1 MRWQQKIRPPALL
14 KARRRTRAMMRSAR
28 EILRLIRARL
38 HADSSLDA
46 RWLLAI
52 ALGRDEAVLGH
63 EMIELTTAQ
72 QAALDQL
79 IEQRNQGRPI
89 SRMRG
94 RREFY
99 SLTYYLNDH
108 TLDPRPDSECLIDE
122 ALAYARSLSAERRPL
137 RCLDLGTGTGCLL
150 LSLLYHLPAA
160 TGLGVDLAPQAV
172 AQARANAASLGL
184 SGRTRFICS
193 HWLDKVAGDFDLILA
208 NPPYIESA
216 DQTLARDVAD
226 HDPARALF
234 AGPDG
239 LDAYREL
246 LPQITDVLRPMGRL
260 FLEIG
265 SQQARPVTQLAT
277 AAGLQLCA
285 LIADLSGRDRC
296 LILCKK

>member
-1 MRWQQKIRPPALL
+1 MPAACLLSDGLYVVLIWAQGRAVFCSACYIICPRPPAL
-14 KARRRTRAMMRSAR
+14 
-28 EILRLIRARL
+28 
-38 HADSSLDA
+38 
-46 RWLLAI
+46 
-52 ALGRDEAVLGH
+52 VL
-63 EMIELTTAQ
+63 TW
-72 QAALDQL
+72 
-79 IEQRNQGRPI
+79 P
-89 SRMRG
+89 
-94 RREFY
+94 
-99 SLTYYLNDH
+99 
-108 TLDPRPDSECLIDE
+108 
-122 ALAYARSLSAERRPL
+122 RRPL
-137 RCLDLGTGTGCLL
+137 
-150 LSLLYHLPAA
+150 P
-160 TGLGVDLAPQAV
+160 
-172 AQARANAASLGL
+172 QARANAASLGL

-193 HWLDKVAGDFDLILA
+193 HWLDKVDGDFDLILA

-277 AAGLQLCA
+277 AAVLQLCA

>member
-14 KARRRTRAMMRSAR
+14 KARRRSKAMMCSAR
-28 EILRLIRARL
+28 EMLRLIRGRL
-38 HADSSLDA
+38 REDSSLDA

-63 EMIELTTAQ
+63 EMIDLTAAQ
-72 QAALDQL
+72 QTMLDHL
-79 IEQRNQGRPI
+79 VEQRNQGRPI

-94 RREFY
+94 CREFY
-99 SLTYYLNDH
+99 SLIFYLNDH

-122 ALAYARSLSAERRPL
+122 AVSYAHSLSADGRVL
-137 RCLDLGTGTGCLL
+137 HCLDLGTGTGCLL
-150 LSLLYHLPAA
+150 LSLLHHLPAA
-160 TGLGVDLAPQAV
+160 SGVGVDLAPQAI

-193 HWLDKVAGDFDLILA
+193 HWLDKVQGSFDVILA
-208 NPPYIESA
+208 NPPYIETDSSA
-216 DQTLARDVAD
+216 LARDVAD
-226 HDPARALF
+226 YDPALALF

-246 LPQITDVLRPMGRL
+246 LPQIADVLSPVGRL

-265 SQQARPVTQLAT
+265 SEQARPVTQLAE
-277 AAGLQLCA
+277 AAGLRLCA
-285 LIADLSGRDRC
+285 LVQDLSGKDRC